1 MRIDLNNL
9 QREPLGRVEIDLT
22 HPQSQAHPPNVSE
35 HGIPLDWDNA
45 LDSQG
50 VLQHCPACGCRELFA
65 RKDFPQR
72 VGLAIVVLG
81 AAAAVVMFA
90 IGYVIWGFAVM
101 GSVALA
107 DLLISPFVKRCV
119 VCYRCRSEFRNLKI
133 PRNHPA
139 WDLATG
145 EKYRPTP
152 DPNSDTPNTAPHH
165 SHGH

>member
-9 QREPLGRVEIDLT
+9 QREPICRVEIDPT
-22 HPQSQAHPPNVSE
+22 NPQSQAHPPNVSE
-35 HGIPLDWDNA
+35 HAIPLDWDNA
-45 LDSQG
+45 LDNQG
-50 VLQHCPACGCRELFA
+50 VLQRCPACGCRELFV

-72 VGLAIVVLG
+72 VGLTIVVLG

-107 DLLISPFVKRCV
+107 DLLISPFVKRCL
-119 VCYRCRSEFRNLKI
+119 VCYRCRSEFRDLKI
-133 PRNHPA
+133 PRNYPV
-139 WDLATG
+139 WELATG

-152 DPNSDTPNTAPHH
+152 DPTGDTLNTAVHP